1 VNKRTTLDSQLPKR
15 FRCQAN
21 RPCDALERATGTPL
35 KKGRSM
41 PQNSRKDFVVPPN
54 IDVVG
59 QLLVDSLAEGDDPV
73 VKRID
78 EATIQLC
85 KLAARGKG
93 MKINRWVADALSRAA
108 QNQFGHSPDQSQSFD
123 VSALLDRIS
132 RLEGEVSALSKSH
145 AAIVTAVVS
154 R

>member
-1 VNKRTTLDSQLPKR
+1 
-15 FRCQAN
+15 
-21 RPCDALERATGTPL
+21 
-35 KKGRSM
+35 M

-73 VKRID
+73 VKRPWAIKGID